1 MKNNFLES
9 SIKQFEYYKILGDK
23 TFSQLSDEQ
32 LFIQIN
38 NESNSITTIV
48 KTLMG
53 KYAITLDRLFDLG
66 RRKRVSE

>member
-38 NESNSITTIV
+38 NESNSIATIV